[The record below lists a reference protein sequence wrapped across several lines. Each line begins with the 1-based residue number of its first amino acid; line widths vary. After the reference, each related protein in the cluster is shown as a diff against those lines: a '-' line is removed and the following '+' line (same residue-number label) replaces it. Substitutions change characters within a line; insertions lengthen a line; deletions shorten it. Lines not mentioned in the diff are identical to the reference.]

1 MAVFA
6 AAQALDMAVK
16 IEENGAAFYR
26 AASDKNDDPEIEEL
40 FADLVAREEAH
51 RGVFKEMGE
60 DVASVP
66 EPSGSDVGDYT
77 SFLEVALD
85 HAVFSGPDK
94 ALRMAEEAGDR
105 AAALRAAMGFEKDT
119 MLFYYDLR
127 EMVSEKDRQIIT
139 DIIREEKQHLRRL
152 VNLAQKEV

>member
-1 MAVFA
+1 
-6 AAQALDMAVK
+6 
-16 IEENGAAFYR
+16 
-26 AASDKNDDPEIEEL
+26 
-40 FADLVAREEAH
+40 
-51 RGVFKEMGE
+51 
-60 DVASVP
+60 
-66 EPSGSDVGDYT
+66 
-77 SFLEVALD
+77 
-85 HAVFSGPDK
+85 
-94 ALRMAEEAGDR
+94 MAEEAGDR